1 MRNLNSLLEDNNK
14 KAKAPLDEKQI
25 GQFRSAVEKILA
37 KYHNDEYNMGFS
49 IADWDDKDPET
60 EDNNSMYHFRYIPE
74 SGEEGTADYQSERFE
89 FTISG
94 GLNGAGHW
102 EDYLK
107 ELSEIFDSI
116 EDETGWEPVA
126 IKMEND
132 VCDDLFDVQ
141 VAVYNV
147 DDIKST
153 AESLKEGCWNMPT
166 TVAEANKLKKLMS
179 HKVDAFSV
187 GDCYCANDELGIGDD
202 TLFDEIGK
210 WRQKYGYGS
219 KKSNDCRKVIRDFI
233 KNNVLP
239 GWDNYTYAS
248 PEGNADG
255 KVWEPGVKEIYQEIA
270 DMKLNESF
278 NDGLDED
285 IEKHDE
291 LNPKL
296 FEGNKLKPD
305 VVDKIN
311 EIVDA
316 FLESLAEDDIKIK
329 VDDIILVGSNVSY
342 NYTKDS
348 DLDIHILADT
358 SQLDCPDNLYPL
370 LYGAYK
376 SLFNR
381 KMNINFYGIPVEVY
395 VETDDT
401 PLRSNGIYSV
411 KDNDW
416 IKEPDQESI
425 PEIDNDKVNEL
436 VQPYEDRFNEIKE
449 NPSVEAIDQ
458 LITDIYDER
467 KEGMSKEDGEY
478 SYPNLC
484 FKEFRNR
491 GYLDQLKDLRA
502 EVLSKDLSLESL
514 HEDVM
519 ETSKQVIAKQLGV
532 PYETAVADIK
542 KMIED
547 ALEWEDMPIVIDAL
561 EIYGSRRFGK
571 PKETSDLDV
580 ALFYHSAD
588 EDDRVREDDLFNCLN
603 SGFGDEDD
611 YDDDYDDEDDE
622 DEDDEYGDAWDDSE
636 YDDTYDGHMYYRG
649 YPLDINPHE
658 DFTPE
663 EIKNYMLRASTY
675 KKEETWLASMQHP
688 LDERLSNSDI
698 YSYRIKLQ
706 QITGHQGLVFNNGH
720 FTINNIR
727 EDEVDQILSLLNR
740 EKKFIK
746 NCHKIASGKWDFN
759 HMKFMNMPS
768 RYYTINGE
776 FNID

>member
-1 MRNLNSLLEDNNK
+1 MLS
-14 KAKAPLDEKQI
+14 EKQI
-25 GQFRSAVEKILA
+25 SDIRHKIENILA
-37 KYHNDEYNMGFS
+37 SCGKNADDRQLFRIE
-49 IADWDDKDPET
+49 DWDQDTDPT
-60 EDNNSMYHFRYIPE
+60 SKYTFTYIPE
-74 SGEEGTADYQSERFE
+74 SGEEGTADYQAERIEFAIGGGENGSGNWENYLDDLTTIFE
-89 FTISG
+89 QI
-94 GLNGAGHW
+94 
-102 EDYLK
+102 K
-107 ELSEIFDSI
+107 EK
-116 EDETGWEPVA
+116 TGWEPV
-126 IKMEND
+126 MESAKND
-132 VCDDLFDVQ
+132 ILDDVFDVF
-141 VAVYNV
+141 V
-147 DDIKST
+147 
-153 AESLKEGCWNMPT
+153 
-166 TVAEANKLKKLMS
+166 
-179 HKVDAFSV
+179 
-187 GDCYCANDELGIGDD
+187 
-202 TLFDEIGK
+202 
-210 WRQKYGYGS
+210 
-219 KKSNDCRKVIRDFI
+219 
-233 KNNVLP
+233 VL
-239 GWDNYTYAS
+239 YS
-248 PEGNADG
+248 PRNFGEDL
-255 KVWEPGVKEIYQEIA
+255 E
-270 DMKLNESF
+270 
-278 NDGLDED
+278 ED

-296 FEGNKLKPD
+296 FEGNKLKQD

-329 VDDIILVGSNVSY
+329 VEDIILVGSNVSY

-381 KMNINFYGIPVEVY
+381 KMDINFYGIPVEVY

-561 EIYGSRRFGK
+561 EIYGSRRFGN

-622 DEDDEYGDAWDDSE
+622 DEDDEDEYGDAWDDSE
-636 YDDTYDGHMYYRG
+636 YDDTYDGHMYYKG

-675 KKEETWLASMQHP
+675 KKEETWLALMQHP

-706 QITGHQGLVFNNGH
+706 QIAGHQGLVFNNGH

-727 EDEVDQILSLLNR
+727 EDEVDRILSLLNR

-776 FNID
+776 LNID

>member
-1 MRNLNSLLEDNNK
+1 
-14 KAKAPLDEKQI
+14 
-25 GQFRSAVEKILA
+25 
-37 KYHNDEYNMGFS
+37 
-49 IADWDDKDPET
+49 
-60 EDNNSMYHFRYIPE
+60 
-74 SGEEGTADYQSERFE
+74 
-89 FTISG
+89 
-94 GLNGAGHW
+94 
-102 EDYLK
+102 
-107 ELSEIFDSI
+107 
-116 EDETGWEPVA
+116 
-126 IKMEND
+126 
-132 VCDDLFDVQ
+132 
-141 VAVYNV
+141 
-147 DDIKST
+147 
-153 AESLKEGCWNMPT
+153 
-166 TVAEANKLKKLMS
+166 
-179 HKVDAFSV
+179 
-187 GDCYCANDELGIGDD
+187 
-202 TLFDEIGK
+202 
-210 WRQKYGYGS
+210 
-219 KKSNDCRKVIRDFI
+219 
-233 KNNVLP
+233 
-239 GWDNYTYAS
+239 
-248 PEGNADG
+248 
-255 KVWEPGVKEIYQEIA
+255 
-270 DMKLNESF
+270 MKLNESF

-502 EVLSKDLSLESL
+502 
-514 HEDVM
+514 
-519 ETSKQVIAKQLGV
+519 
-532 PYETAVADIK
+532 
-542 KMIED
+542 
-547 ALEWEDMPIVIDAL
+547 
-561 EIYGSRRFGK
+561 
-571 PKETSDLDV
+571 
-580 ALFYHSAD
+580 
-588 EDDRVREDDLFNCLN
+588 
-603 SGFGDEDD
+603 
-611 YDDDYDDEDDE
+611 
-622 DEDDEYGDAWDDSE
+622 
-636 YDDTYDGHMYYRG
+636 
-649 YPLDINPHE
+649 
-658 DFTPE
+658 
-663 EIKNYMLRASTY
+663 
-675 KKEETWLASMQHP
+675 
-688 LDERLSNSDI
+688 
-698 YSYRIKLQ
+698 
-706 QITGHQGLVFNNGH
+706 
-720 FTINNIR
+720 
-727 EDEVDQILSLLNR
+727 
-740 EKKFIK
+740 
-746 NCHKIASGKWDFN
+746 
-759 HMKFMNMPS
+759 
-768 RYYTINGE
+768 
-776 FNID
+776 